1 MGLFRS
7 KPNASLTAAA
17 RAAEPGAPLTPRY
30 ESWQDEAWAMYDNL
44 GEYRQGVT
52 WLGNVIGRARL
63 IPAFAPERPGDEPEP
78 IDPDMNDPATQLVQ
92 DIAHGIGGQ
101 AELLRSATVHL
112 AVPGE
117 GWFLGRV
124 ENDIT
129 SEVSWKFYS
138 ADEVRKKAVG
148 DKQVQQVRTAQS
160 EWTDLPDESLLIRVW
175 RPHDRRH
182 WEADSSTRAALP
194 IMRRLEL
201 LNRRVDAQTQS
212 RLASNGLYWVPS
224 EITFPQNPE
233 KPDVDPFVENFME
246 TQTAAI
252 KTPGSAAAS
261 IPSVAR
267 APGDWIEKIRHDTFT
282 SEVDDELQAKRELE
296 IRRLATAMDVPPEV
310 LLGMVGV
317 NHWGAWQIE
326 ESALKTT
333 ITSLLELIC
342 WSLTTGYLTPA
353 LTAMRDELA
362 PLQTGEPVNEER
374 RRIVWYD
381 LSELAVRPDKTQPAL
396 ELDARLVIKT
406 AATLR
411 ETGFDEADRLDPIND
426 SAELKHRIGL
436 EFIKN
441 PATAEAGL
449 EMLGITINT
458 KINADAGGDGGVP
471 PAPSSSNNGDT
482 PPGAVGAPPATRD
495 AAPSAPPA
503 AAPRPTQAGV
513 GRSITVPSTN
523 GG

>member
-1 MGLFRS
+1 MGLFGR

-17 RAAEPGAPLTPRY
+17 RSELPEGTAPQYQT
-30 ESWQDEAWAMYDNL
+30 WQDEAWALYDNL

-52 WLGNVIGRARL
+52 WLGNVLGRARL
-63 IPAFAPERPGDEPEP
+63 IPAYAPASPGDEPEP
-78 IDPDMNDPATQLVQ
+78 IDDDDHDPATDLVQ
-92 DIAHGIGGQ
+92 SIAHGIGGQ

-112 AVPGE
+112 TVPGE
-117 GWFLGRV
+117 GWFIGQV
-124 ENDIT
+124 ANDLTNEI
-129 SEVSWKFYS
+129 SWKFYS
-138 ADEVRKKAVG
+138 ADEIRKS
-148 DKQVQQVRTAQS
+148 RTAGKDVWQIRTGS
-160 EWTDLPDESLLIRVW
+160 QDWKDLPNDALPVRVW

-182 WEADSSTRAALP
+182 WEADSSSRAALP

-212 RLASNGLYWVPS
+212 RLASNGVYWVPS
-224 EITFPQNPE
+224 EIDFPANPDFPE
-233 KPDVDPFVENFME
+233 SDDPFTDEFIQS
-246 TQTAAI
+246 QTIAI
-252 KTPGSAAAS
+252 KTPGSAMAA

-267 APGDWIEKIRHDTFT
+267 APGDRIEQIVWHQFHGDND
-282 SEVDDELQAKRELE
+282 SELQAKREME

-333 ITSLLELIC
+333 VTSLLELIC

-353 LTAMRDELA
+353 LMAVRDNIS
-362 PLQTGEPVNEER
+362 PLSEGKPLEDER

-396 ELDARLVIKT
+396 ELDARMTIKT
-406 AATLR
+406 SATLR
-411 ETGFDEADRLDPIND
+411 ETGFDIADYLDPKVVENQP
-426 SAELKHRIGL
+426 ELRYRIGL

-449 EMLGITINT
+449 ELLGINLTS
-458 KINADAGGDGGVP
+458 KINAGGDGATPSAP
-471 PAPSSSNNGDT
+471 PSADSGGST
-482 PPGAVGAPPATRD
+482 QGAPPATRD
-495 AAPSAPPA
+495 AAPTPPPA
-503 AAPRPTQAGV
+503 AAPRPARGGDTV
-513 GRSITVPSTN
+513 ISVPSTN
-523 GG
+523 GA